1 MVPAP
6 SCKVSRVSQYSGSRR
21 RLPALRL
28 RGSHPLWPVFPGPF
42 RCARR
47 PLPRSEPR
55 GAPRPG
61 LGSSRFARRY
71 SGNHF
76 CFLLLRLLRCFSSP
90 GSPPRAMDSPADMR
104 VFPAWVSPFR
114 NLRIF
119 AHVPL
124 PAAFRSLSRLSSAP
138 SAKAS
143 APRPFQLDPGR
154 RPLAW
159 GPAASLSFLLW
170 FSLSFPFRSGGP
182 PAFPGLG
189 CLCLGIRFSRY
200 GFAGSPAVGLS
211 GLEPPTSR
219 LSGVRS
225 NRLSYKPF
233 SYPAAACFPGRR
245 PVSSAVR
252 VLTFVFGTG
261 TGVSPGRVTTGYS
274 FFSRRLDG

>member
-1 MVPAP
+1 MHAP
-6 SCKVSRVSQYSGSRR
+6 WLRV
-21 RLPALRL
+21 
-28 RGSHPLWPVFPGPF
+28 RGFHPLWPAFPVPF
-42 RCARR
+42 RS
-47 PLPRSEPR
+47 P
-55 GAPRPG
+55 GAPILRAHTPARTRAG
-61 LGSSRFARRY
+61 LGSSRSARRY

-159 GPAASLSFLLW
+159 GPAAFLSFLLW

-182 PAFPGLG
+182 PAFPDLG

-200 GFAGSPAVGLS
+200 GFAGSPAVETKRFELS
-211 GLEPPTSR
+211 TPCLQ
-219 LSGVRS
+219 
-225 NRLSYKPF
+225 
-233 SYPAAACFPGRR
+233 GRC
-245 PVSSAVR
+245 
-252 VLTFVFGTG
+252 
-261 TGVSPGRVTTGYS
+261 SPS
-274 FFSRRLDG
+274 